1 MATARQEPEKPVIK
15 HIKKMQGHTKG
26 VTGILQLPSRRQRIL
41 TSSSDG
47 SIRVWDLE
55 SGTQVG
61 NAWKDEGSGV
71 VATISLSPDRT
82 TVASGSNDGAVRLWD
97 IDTGKVV
104 KKWIGHTRL
113 VWSVCWSPDGGRVV
127 SGSLD
132 HTWRVWDVKSG
143 DTIVGPIKATSN
155 MPVLV
160 CYSPDGTMI
169 ATSGLRLKIWDANT
183 GELLKTIEG
192 KVLRIAWTSID
203 GPGKTLILTM
213 DGGIRKLETTTWT
226 QTAFLEG
233 HNRLTEIILSANERI
248 LASVSNDSTARI
260 WNLENDQLIGPPL
273 HHEKS
278 VKGVAFSADGKFLI
292 TGCIDGRI
300 YTWDIS
306 AIIKEAGLDNLLLDY
321 MPENVIN
328 KSMLNADATRRRAQK
343 IEGVRRVPQGFFDD
357 FSTTAPRQPTHPSR
371 NPISWAQNFVSGML
385 RKRDRSGIRLP
396 RVVEVP
402 LTAGKPRNYHARKK
416 PSAKSSQPTKPPT
429 TQQQSGTATQSNMS
443 SSQQSPATA
452 ATTSTTSPG
461 VTGTA
466 GAAGTS
472 HDITIRHAGWRAR
485 FLLWVC
491 CVPTQPA
498 GG

>member
-1 MATARQEPEKPVIK
+1 M
-15 HIKKMQGHTKG
+15 
-26 VTGILQLPSRRQRIL
+26 
-41 TSSSDG
+41 
-47 SIRVWDLE
+47 
-55 SGTQVG
+55 
-61 NAWKDEGSGV
+61 
-71 VATISLSPDRT
+71 
-82 TVASGSNDGAVRLWD
+82 
-97 IDTGKVV
+97 
-104 KKWIGHTRL
+104 
-113 VWSVCWSPDGGRVV
+113 V

-213 DGGIRKLETTTWT
+213 DGGIKKLETATWT

-278 VKGVAFSADGKFLI
+278 VKGVAFSADRKFLI
-292 TGCIDGRI
+292 TGCIDGHI

-306 AIIKEAGLDNLLLDY
+306 AIIKEAGLDNLLLD
-321 MPENVIN
+321 NVSSANLTHLI
-328 KSMLNADATRRRAQK
+328 LNHTD
-343 IEGVRRVPQGFFDD
+343 
-357 FSTTAPRQPTHPSR
+357 
-371 NPISWAQNFVSGML
+371 
-385 RKRDRSGIRLP
+385 
-396 RVVEVP
+396 
-402 LTAGKPRNYHARKK
+402 
-416 PSAKSSQPTKPPT
+416 
-429 TQQQSGTATQSNMS
+429 NMS
-443 SSQQSPATA
+443 APSFQ
-452 ATTSTTSPG
+452 
-461 VTGTA
+461 V
-466 GAAGTS
+466 
-472 HDITIRHAGWRAR
+472 
-485 FLLWVC
+485 VC
-491 CVPTQPA
+491 CVGSLQQPEYPLIFVHYSLRMSSINQCRMYVIFFSTLCMS
-498 GG
+498 